1 MAQSRKKITNYREI
15 DRLVYI
21 NKRIMDGKYPTT
33 GKLAEELEC
42 SISTISRDIEYLRN
56 FCHAP
61 YEYDSQTRG
70 YYCPDPNYQLKFETK
85 EKVGR
90 VEIADEKRS
99 FSEYLNIPLSV
110 LDKVEEISDLN
121 LTNQSA
127 FQANLSCKF
136 IGRNYFKDGVVWIGL
151 KAFDFTDDLKL
162 TLSFYEAYQDNPKN
176 VSFKLQGT
184 KLNYIS
190 EYSAYDEGYWHYI
203 IVDQKLLETKTEVA
217 RMELKNLI
225 AFAYGRG

>member
-1 MAQSRKKITNYREI
+1 MAHNRKEITNYREI

-33 GKLAEELEC
+33 RKLAEELEC

-61 YEYDSQTRG
+61 YEYDNQMRG
-70 YYCPDPNYQLKFETK
+70 YYCPDPNYQLKFETT
-85 EKVGR
+85 EKAVQ
-90 VEIADEKRS
+90 VEIADEKKS
-99 FSEYLNIPLSV
+99 FAEYLNIPLSV

-121 LTNQSA
+121 LPNQSV
-127 FQANLSCKF
+127 FQANLSRKF

-151 KAFDFTDDLKL
+151 KAFDFAEDLKL

-190 EYSAYDEGYWHYI
+190 EYSAYDEGYWHHI